1 MKKEIFKTDSTELKL
16 TAHQISNLIK
26 VNTNTRA
33 YIEHKYKDK
42 EMTETE
48 WKTNLKKDGLSF

>member
-1 MKKEIFKTDSTELKL
+1 MEKKKEMTVEEKLSTN
-16 TAHQISNLIK
+16 QICNLIK
-26 VNTNTRA
+26 ANTNTRA

-42 EMTETE
+42 EMTESE